1 MNAMSTVSV
10 QGNRL
15 ELDGP
20 LLHTGA
26 QEINVLRTAKNTQ
39 PEIVQIRF
47 FNIDFANL
55 DREFLTALEDLLTSR
70 TWDRT
75 ILAYCFGSLSG
86 RAIQGILQST
96 RLELYGHNT
105 NALRAI
111 GEALGRDDGP
121 LEILRL
127 RTRFQHDTILPL
139 AEGLKT
145 SKGLKQLYL
154 TCEFTDPD
162 SVVRLAAGL
171 HENQHLEMLSLYS
184 CEIFDEPSMETL
196 ITSLQNHPTLSTLE
210 LRNNNCFGMPA
221 LLVGPGASHEAVTK
235 FGSVSPA
242 PYHSALASSSIERRK
257 FFDRIARKQIPQIAQ
272 SDVQWSSCGFGTLV
286 SHGVTCEYDVG
297 IDQFTRKPHSG

>member
-154 TCEFTDPD
+154 RR
-162 SVVRLAAGL
+162 VVRIHRSRLGRTIGGRAARKPAFR
-171 HENQHLEMLSLYS
+171 NAQ
-184 CEIFDEPSMETL
+184 FV
-196 ITSLQNHPTLSTLE
+196 Q
-210 LRNNNCFGMPA
+210 LRNF
-221 LLVGPGASHEAVTK
+221 
-235 FGSVSPA
+235 
-242 PYHSALASSSIERRK
+242 
-257 FFDRIARKQIPQIAQ
+257 
-272 SDVQWSSCGFGTLV
+272 
-286 SHGVTCEYDVG
+286 
-297 IDQFTRKPHSG
+297 